1 MRRAHR
7 CVFVLLLLL
16 ARVRN
21 ISCTWMKISQLN
33 PLFIVSFRFGVGV
46 GCWCVS
52 VYMHTDGR
60 HVVHQL
66 HGLCRF
72 CCFIFTFC
80 SSRASRISVWACV
93 QRFCFIFFLASLCDS
108 WKLMWRRE
116 SEWETIC
123 WCRIYTIH
131 TAGPRRNR
139 NSNGKKNFN
148 VDMGR

>member
-33 PLFIVSFRFGVGV
+33 PLFIVSLRFGVGV
-46 GCWCVS
+46 G
-52 VYMHTDGR
+52 
-60 HVVHQL
+60 
-66 HGLCRF
+66 
-72 CCFIFTFC
+72 
-80 SSRASRISVWACV
+80 VWAYTCTRMEGMWYINRMDCV
-93 QRFCFIFFLASLCDS
+93 VFVVLFSRSARLVPRVSLCERVFNDFASFFFLASLCDS